1 MPNKIVIGAKN
12 KIIQAFPHGEY
23 FDITYLGIFRL
34 FGMKNPGMK
43 ASDGAYYT
51 FVADLFEDGIK
62 FQYVPSAES
71 VVAEEPTETTA
82 ALPGAPPGVSAG
94 PDEPTDAPPATG
106 GRRNRVT
113 RKNNRKQS
121 RTRSNRR

>member
-1 MPNKIVIGAKN
+1 
-12 KIIQAFPHGEY
+12 
-23 FDITYLGIFRL
+23 
-34 FGMKNPGMK
+34 MKNPGLK

-51 FVADLFEDGIK
+51 FVADLFTDGIK

-82 ALPGAPPGVSAG
+82 
-94 PDEPTDAPPATG
+94 DFPTGPPATG
-106 GRRNRVT
+106 GRRNRST
-113 RKNNRKQS
+113 RKNNRNKQN

>member
-1 MPNKIVIGAKN
+1 MPTKIVIGAKN

-23 FDITYLGIFRL
+23 FDITYFGIFRL
-34 FGMKNPGMK
+34 VGMKNPGLK

-51 FVADLFEDGIK
+51 FVADLFTDGIK

-82 ALPGAPPGVSAG
+82 ALPGAPPAS
-94 PDEPTDAPPATG
+94 G
-106 GRRNRVT
+106 GRRNRLT
-113 RKNNRKQS
+113 RKKNRKQS